1 MNEHVE
7 DLFDYKS
14 GEEAAE
20 ALKAG
25 KMLSNEQELFKIT
38 RIPLLDGGTLD
49 RVLCFESEDD
59 KFPEIYSVDL
69 WIQHVNQK
77 IEDRKKYY
85 SSTEASKRLL
95 AGEHVTDEDG
105 VLYFVTSLT
114 DGPEEIRTKKY
125 VVRVENDEDDDL
137 VVNLDCDPKEF
148 ETRHWYYKFVK

>member
-1 MNEHVE
+1 MNEHIE
-7 DLFDYKS
+7 NLFDYKS

-25 KMLSNEQELFKIT
+25 KMLSNEGELFKLT
-38 RIPLLDGGTLD
+38 RIPLLNGGTLD
-49 RVLCFESEDD
+49 QILYFESEDD
-59 KFPEIYSVDL
+59 KFPEIYSIEL

-95 AGEHVTDEDG
+95 AGEQVTDEDG
-105 VLYFVTSLT
+105 VLYFVSGLT
-114 DGPEEIRTKKY
+114 TGPEDICSKKY
-125 VVRVENDEDDDL
+125 VFRVENDEDDEL